1 MHPEATETILRSTVN
16 IRKGIFYD
24 MLKPWLKT
32 GLLISHG
39 KKWKH
44 RRRILTPAFHKTV
57 LADFAEVMNEKSKI
71 LVKLLSKEAEE
82 NSGLVNIYKIGMKY
96 AQTS

>member
-16 IRKGIFYD
+16 IRKGLIYD
-24 MLKPWLKT
+24 MLNPWLKT
-32 GLLISHG
+32 GLLTSHG

-71 LVKLLSKEAEE
+71 LVKILSNEAEK
-82 NSGLVNIYKIGMKY
+82 NSGLVNIYKIGMR
-96 AQTS
+96 

>member
-1 MHPEATETILRSTVN
+1 MPIYPEAAEAILRSTVH
-16 IRKGIFYD
+16 IRKADIYD
-24 MLKPWLKT
+24 FLEPWLKT
-32 GLLISHG
+32 GLLNSHG

-71 LVKLLSKEAEE
+71 LVKILSNEAEE
-82 NSGLVNIYKIGMKY
+82 NSGLVNIYKIGIK
-96 AQTS
+96 